1 MKHLQLI
8 SRTFALLLAITALA
22 LPARADR
29 EVKQLQFGKQVIE
42 VAADEVITFYDMKGY
57 EGISSSSSNNSQ
69 SLTVFRPADG
79 YAIQMSIAN
88 LDVRN
93 DGAKWYGK
101 VIVYDGDPDANE
113 TFTYAASTNGV
124 NESSTLPTGTVLGEY
139 DGTYTDLEFTSNDA
153 SGIISVGFLYRYAA
167 TCQGWKATV
176 KCIKLEDMVVTG
188 AASSY
193 DNVTAKPQYTTGAVL
208 ATAQAMAQGGGSPD
222 KVTGITFTLPVNEN
236 AINPALV
243 KLYSGKISDVKNAIA
258 IEGSVSED
266 NGIYTFSPAAATSL
280 HDGTTSFTFVGDFLS
295 DATPGAKVQMEIN
308 AIKTVAFPEG
318 IAPFTAGTAVA
329 VEKPAIA
336 LIGTTPQVITVGDV
350 PYNFYDDGGKDGNIT
365 YKFEGQIT
373 FVPATEGNAIKIDFS
388 KLDLFNTSTTGYN
401 DVFKFYNGREVNEAN
416 LITTLLDEAE
426 IVKSTA
432 DDGSITVYLK
442 STAGTTKSGWEA
454 VVSQFLPGD
463 MTLSSISGEA
473 ASTATISAGETD
485 VQMLVVD
492 IITDNTANP
501 LSLKNLNL
509 TAAGTEF
516 MAKAKAYYL
525 GKKNTFATT
534 NKIGEVEV
542 TGNSVT
548 IGGNQEL
555 AEGHNY
561 VAIVLDINDNANTG
575 DAVSLTLNNITVGET
590 QVAPESDVTA
600 TRNVKNV
607 CRATQGSH
615 SHIIGGDWTFTNTE
629 GYSGKYETVDADYI
643 VTFTPAE
650 EGYMAEID
658 FSAFDVYYA
667 SSSYG
672 THAVFE
678 IYSGKEVNS
687 ANLLWNLKDNSEQ
700 NVGPGKKLRST
711 SADGSLTIR
720 FNPKTSSSYYAG
732 TGWTAIVRPFKNHD
746 MEVKSVT
753 VNQTSTDVLAPG
765 AAGAQLIDFTV
776 ENEGTLTTK
785 VVKSIAL
792 DLKNSQ
798 NTISKVSVLYN
809 NNDDFASAINFGSV
823 ENPTDSE
830 ITIAGEQAMAESGNR
845 FWVTV
850 DVISEPESD
859 AQVDAKLLSFTCA
872 DGVTTTVENGD
883 PEGVRTVK
891 YIYLLESG
899 ENVITITNPLM
910 FYDDGGADG
919 KVSKG
924 FSGTVTFVP
933 GRDNSSVQINTNG
946 TFSIG
951 SGNMYVYSGRE
962 VNDANLLAKFS
973 TTTGPANLVS
983 KAEDGSMTVR
993 YVGNTTSSTLDG
1005 WAIEVSLHEKTPFV
1019 VDEVV
1024 ATAENAALNRNMTD
1038 ALMQQIKVTVSGDK
1052 EPINIGSI
1060 KFDATGT
1067 TASSDIAAAN
1077 LYYTGHTAAFSADNK
1092 VATLASVAA
1101 GENVMTLESPIT
1113 IKDNGDYFLWLTYD
1127 VAADATTGNTLT
1139 AQLLEIS
1146 QDNNAISATATAAAR
1161 QVVDGLKG
1169 NFVIGSSANAT
1180 YPTFAAATAALASG
1194 VEGPV
1199 TFEVEDG
1206 TYAENIVISK
1216 VRGTSEQNT
1225 ITFVSQ
1231 NHDRNKV
1238 IVTGGGYSEPAY
1250 GELKKGMVFVETTP
1264 WVTFE
1269 SMSFVPTSQSYPYA
1283 VHIYN
1288 QSRHFTLKDS
1298 YLKAEIVTSG
1308 YSGLSLVKTENVGTS
1323 DDKGGM
1329 NNDYFTLEGCDLYGG
1344 YISVYASGPSP
1355 VAVPDAKG
1363 YVIRNNNIAESRSKA
1378 IYVTDV
1384 EDALIEGNTM
1394 TQTTSTATGFNS
1406 MDLYR
1411 LTGHTIVR
1419 NNVIN
1424 HSHSYYSQ
1432 GMYLRQDMVGPA
1444 ADDPILIYNNSIVI
1458 QNSTSGS
1465 TAGIQFNY
1473 GVKNVAFYNNTV
1485 RVSGS
1490 NGYAFYIPGGNYTY
1504 DGVMLQN
1511 NLFQN
1516 FTTTGKLVY
1525 INKADVAK
1533 SLTVKN
1539 NAVYAAS
1546 GTLFEDHA
1554 ATIDALNALNE
1565 NNSGNF
1571 VEQAEFM
1578 SDADNHLK
1586 SLGNLAAGVPVDFIT
1601 TDADGV
1607 ERDAEHPTVGAYEY
1621 VEVVEEKPEIVEGYP
1636 TVTDVAETSA
1646 TIKSKWSVSGK
1657 LYYKLEE
1664 VATPEGAAA
1673 PAMKA
1678 VTADDLK
1685 ATDGVDI
1692 NADTEVNTAITS
1704 LKSST
1709 TYKAYLMV
1717 VSALGV
1723 ESDVVETDAFTTLR
1737 VIESLMMEVDD
1748 AKTINAGETVTIE
1761 AIVAGGDEP
1770 YTYEWRDQMNEV
1782 VGNELNLTVTPE
1794 YSYGYRLTI
1803 TSADGQTATAKT
1815 GVRVL
1820 GEAVTATMD
1829 DNYLDE
1835 ESHWA
1840 YDPTTES
1847 LVADGFYSG
1856 SYYFNNGAMPSY
1868 NYWYG
1873 YSLSNETAT
1882 NFSSLDDQWHN
1893 TVGEGHNGSANFS
1906 IAFPEGQ
1913 FIEITNSADGDN
1925 LKGVYVTNTAYAYNG
1940 MVNGDGF
1947 ATAFT
1952 AGSWFKLTA
1961 VGFDTENN
1969 ETARTDFYLADCRS
1983 SIPKDRYIL
1992 NTWQWMDLRPLG
2004 KVVKVRFLLDGSD
2017 KGTYGLNTAA
2027 YFALDDFNCERDMT
2041 ERNADVPEGESTI
2054 DLNEMFDLT
2063 QDGSTITFDLED
2075 ATEQASAGAPRRVA
2089 TVGTDMVLTLA
2100 DNGILNVNATTS
2112 DCKQSVIVSATQK
2125 GQTQYVKLNVNVDTT
2140 VNVNTI
2146 AADAAVESVIYYNVA
2161 GMSSDKPFDG
2171 VNIVVTRYADGTQSS
2186 VKVVR

>member
-1 MKHLQLI
+1 MKHLKLLTN
-8 SRTFALLLAITALA
+8 SLALLLSIMAMA
-22 LPARADR
+22 LPQAARADR
-29 EVKQLQFGKQVIE
+29 TVQQLQFGKQTID
-42 VAADEVITFYDMKGY
+42 VAADEVITFTDMKGY
-57 EGISSSSSNNSQ
+57 QGISSSSSNNSQ
-69 SLTVFRPADG
+69 SLTVFRPAEG

-93 DGAKWYGK
+93 DGANWPGK

-113 TFTYAASTNGV
+113 TFTYATSTSGV
-124 NESSTLPTGTVLGEY
+124 NASSTLPTGTVLGEY

-176 KCIKLEDMVVTG
+176 KCIKLEEMTVTG

-193 DNVTAKPQYTTGAVL
+193 DNVTASPQSTTGVIL
-208 ATAQAMAQGGGSPD
+208 ATAQAMAQGGGNPD

-236 AINPALV
+236 AINPALLR
-243 KLYSGKISDVKNAIA
+243 LYSGQITDVKNATA
-258 IEGSVSED
+258 IEGSVTED
-266 NGIYTFSPAAATSL
+266 NGTYTFSPATATSL

-295 DATPGAKVQMEIN
+295 DATPGAKVQLNIN

-336 LIGTTPQVITVGDV
+336 LIAPTPQVITVGDV

-365 YKFEGQIT
+365 RNFEGQIT
-373 FVPATEGNAIKIDFS
+373 FVPATQGNAIKIDFS

-454 VVSQFLPGD
+454 LVSQFLPGD
-463 MTLSSISGEA
+463 MTLSGISGEA
-473 ASTATISAGETD
+473 ASTATVSAGETNA
-485 VQMLVVD
+485 QMLVVD
-492 IITDNTANP
+492 VLTDNSANP
-501 LSLKNLNL
+501 LSLKSLNL
-509 TAAGTEF
+509 TAGGSEF
-516 MAKAKAYYL
+516 ITKARAYYL
-525 GKKNTFATT
+525 GKKNNFATT
-534 NKIGEVEV
+534 TMIGEAEV
-542 TGNSVT
+542 SGNDVT
-548 IGGNQEL
+548 ITCNQAL

-575 DAVSLTLNNITVGET
+575 DAVSLTLNNVTVGET
-590 QVAPESDVTA
+590 QVAPETQVSA
-600 TRNVKNV
+600 SRNVNNV

-615 SHIIGGDWTFTNTE
+615 SHIISGDWTFTNTE

-650 EGYMAEID
+650 EGYMTEID

-720 FNPKTSSSYYAG
+720 FNPKTSSSYYAA
-732 TGWTAIVRPFKNHD
+732 TGWTATVRPFKNHD
-746 MEVKSVT
+746 MEVKSVS
-753 VNQTSTDVLAPG
+753 VNQTSSDVLAPG

-785 VVKSIAL
+785 VVKSINL
-792 DLKNSQ
+792 DLKESH

-809 NNDDFASAINFGSV
+809 NTDDFASAIAFGSV
-823 ENPTDSE
+823 ENPATSE
-830 ITIAGEQAMAESGNR
+830 ITIAGEQAMAESGNH

-850 DVISEPESD
+850 DVINNPEPD

-883 PEGVRTVK
+883 PEGYRTVK

-899 ENVITITNPLM
+899 NNVITITNPLM

-924 FSGTVTFVP
+924 LSGTVTFLP
-933 GRDNSSVQINTNG
+933 GRDNSAVQINTNG

-951 SGNMYVYSGRE
+951 SGYMYVYNGRE
-962 VNDANLLAKFS
+962 VNDDNLLGRFS
-973 TTTGPANLVS
+973 TTTGPANLIS

-993 YVGNTTSSTLDG
+993 YVGNTTATTLDG

-1019 VDEVV
+1019 IDDVV
-1024 ATAENAALNRNMTD
+1024 ATAQNENVNRSMKD
-1038 ALMQQIKVTVSGDK
+1038 ALMQEIKVTVSGDK

-1060 KFDATGT
+1060 KIDATGT
-1067 TASSDIAAAN
+1067 TAATDITAAN
-1077 LYYTGHTAAFSADNK
+1077 LYFSGHTAAFSTDNK

-1113 IKDNGDYFLWLTYD
+1113 IKENGDYYLWLTYD
-1127 VAADATTGNTLT
+1127 VAADATTGNTLA
-1139 AQLLEIS
+1139 AQLIEIS

-1206 TYAENIVISK
+1206 TYAENIVISN

-1323 DDKGGM
+1323 DDKGGV

-1344 YISVYASGPSP
+1344 YIAVYASGPSP
-1355 VAVPDAKG
+1355 VAVADAKG
-1363 YVIRNNNIAESRSKA
+1363 YVIRNNNIAEPRSKA

-1384 EDALIEGNTM
+1384 EDALIEGNTI
-1394 TQTTSTATGFNS
+1394 TQSTSTATSFNS

-1411 LTGHTIVR
+1411 LTGHAIVR

-1444 ADDPILIYNNSIVI
+1444 ANDPILIYNNSIVI
-1458 QNSTSGS
+1458 SNSTSSS
-1465 TAGIQFNY
+1465 TVGIQFNY
-1473 GVKNVAFYNNTV
+1473 GVKNVALYNNTV

-1516 FTTTGKLVY
+1516 FTTTGKLTY

-1533 SLTVKN
+1533 SLTLKN

-1546 GTLFEDHA
+1546 GTLFETHA
-1554 ATIDALNALNE
+1554 EDIDALNALNDANE
-1565 NNSGNF
+1565 GNF
-1571 VEQAEFM
+1571 VEQADFL
-1578 SDADNHLK
+1578 SDVDNHLK
-1586 SLGNLAAGVPVDFIT
+1586 SLGNLAAGIPVDFIT

-1607 ERDAEHPTVGAYEY
+1607 QRDAEHPTVGAYEF
-1621 VEVVEEKPEIVEGYP
+1621 VEVVEEKPEMVEGYP
-1636 TVTDVAETSA
+1636 TVTDIAETQA
-1646 TIKSKWSVSGK
+1646 TVKSKWTVGGK
-1657 LYYKLEE
+1657 LYYKVEQ
-1664 VATPEGAAA
+1664 VNNTASGA
-1673 PAMKA
+1673 PAIGIKA
-1678 VTADDLK
+1678 VSADDLK
-1685 ATDGVDI
+1685 ATEGVDI
-1692 NADTEVNTAITS
+1692 MADTEVATALTE
-1704 LKSST
+1704 LTPAT

-1723 ESDVVETDAFTTLR
+1723 ESEVVETEEFTTLR
-1737 VIESLMMEVDD
+1737 HIEPLTITMPTVSD
-1748 AKTINAGETVTIE
+1748 TINAGESTTLKAVI
-1761 AIVAGGDEP
+1761 AGGDEP
-1770 YTYEWRDQMNEV
+1770 YTIEWRDQMNNV
-1782 VGNELNLTVTPE
+1782 VGNTASIEVTPA
-1794 YSYGYRLTI
+1794 YTWAYKATV
-1803 TSADGQTATAKT
+1803 TSADGQSATAKT
-1815 GVRVL
+1815 AVYVL
-1820 GEAVTATMD
+1820 GEAVPATFD
-1829 DNYLDE
+1829 DNYLAEESFMIPDDE
-1835 ESHWA
+1835 E
-1840 YDPTTES
+1840 T
-1847 LVADGFYSG
+1847 FYSG
-1856 SYYFNNGAMPSY
+1856 SYAFHGFGGSY
-1868 NYWYG
+1868 GTMSYWSG
-1873 YSLSNETAT
+1873 YAIANQTANT
-1882 NFSSLDDQWHN
+1882 FTGLDDQYHTSMGGGRN
-1893 TVGEGHNGSANFS
+1893 SANYGVAYPYNYA
-1906 IAFPEGQ
+1906 ID
-1913 FIEITNSADGDN
+1913 ITNKVDGDSIS
-1925 LKGVYVTNTAYAYNG
+1925 GMYITNNAYAINSIS
-1940 MVNGDGF
+1940 NGDAA
-1947 ATAFT
+1947 ATAFKQ
-1952 AGSWFKLTA
+1952 GSWFMVTA
-1961 VGFDTENN
+1961 TGTDAQGNSKSV
-1969 ETARTDFYLADCRS
+1969 DFYLADYRS
-1983 SIPKDRYIL
+1983 TNEADHYAIT
-1992 NTWQWMDLRPLG
+1992 TWEWLDLRPLG
-2004 KVVKVRFLLDGSD
+2004 KVTTVKFTFTGSD
-2017 KGTYGLNTAA
+2017 TGRFGLNTPA
-2027 YFALDDFNCERDMT
+2027 YFCMEDLNGEREM
-2041 ERNADVPEGESTI
+2041 GEATRILKTGNRTI
-2054 DLNEMFDLT
+2054 DLSELF
-2063 QDGSTITFDLED
+2063 TIEDNGATLHYFLED
-2075 ATEQASAGAPRRVA
+2075 EPLKSEQAPALRDIESD
-2089 TVGTDMVLTLA
+2089 DMDIA
-2100 DNGILNVNATTS
+2100 MGENGMLNVNGKVNMSEKT
-2112 DCKQSVIVSATQK
+2112 VVVGLTQK
-2125 GQTQYVKLNVNVDTT
+2125 GKTQYVALTIKIDNVTGIDGIVVDGGK
-2140 VNVNTI
+2140 VVKSRHY
-2146 AADAAVESVIYYNVA
+2146 VNVA
-2161 GMSSDKPFDG
+2161 GQVSDKPFNG
-2171 VNIVVTRYADGTQSS
+2171 VNIVVTTFIDGTTTT
-2186 VKVVR
+2186 VKKIMK